1 MRMIMLVVTMA
12 MAMTIV
18 VMMVMARHCCSTRKI
33 LLWLSIRDERL
44 IKGNLD
50 QFFEEHN
57 SLGLADL
64 ISKALNLDENNL
76 RV

>member
-1 MRMIMLVVTMA
+1 MRMIMLVVA
-12 MAMTIV
+12 MTVAMTIM
-18 VMMVMARHCCSTRKI
+18 VMMVMVRHYCLTRGI
-33 LLWLSIRDERL
+33 LLGRSTGDGRL